1 MSKVSVSPI
10 DCGFVP
16 TANYP
21 RPVLVHDGSTA
32 LLYFTA
38 AARNPGAEEQRVV
51 AVCEQCLCSKLGYP
65 NDEALAGHALYSS
78 GLGFYGIF
86 EVRPSPWMEEVKTSN
101 RVSFPEFDM
110 PDSMHIIVTLH
121 DHTFE
126 CLTQRFSVCLA
137 SEYSAERIVTRIA
150 MTKKEAN
157 QAVQPMPARDDA
169 GGHG

>member
-1 MSKVSVSPI
+1 MSTVSVSPI

-38 AARNPGAEEQRVV
+38 AARSPGTEEERVV
-51 AVCEQCLCSKLGYP
+51 AVCEQCVCSKLGYP

-78 GLGFYGIF
+78 GLGFCGIF

-101 RVSFPEFDM
+101 RVSFPKFDM

-126 CLTQRFSVCLA
+126 CLTQKFSVHLA
-137 SEYSAERIVTRIA
+137 SEYPSEKIVKRIA

-157 QAVQPMPARDDA
+157 HALEPTRSARDSS
-169 GGHG
+169 